1 MPQYPSAGSTFDP
14 IWHDP
19 LQAMSAFAHRSR
31 ESKTIHFPRFLSLLG
46 GGASR
51 SWASCEAAGLARG
64 DEVMASRQHK
74 PLLVGGI
81 STAALA
87 GGESQIRAHRRLKER
102 GSRRRRSSSA
112 KELRSRHRP
121 ARRSRGG
128 ARGSTVVEYLFGQL
142 LEPCFACL
150 CPTLIFGS
158 KFKALLEML
167 LGY

>member
-1 MPQYPSAGSTFDP
+1 MTRCKQCLLLLTGHVSPKPSIFLVSYLSSAAAHHAP
-14 IWHDP
+14 E
-19 LQAMSAFAHRSR
+19 QAVRPPDSQ
-31 ESKTIHFPRFLSLLG
+31 
-46 GGASR
+46 GATR
-51 SWASCEAAGLARG
+51 SWHRTGTNLCSLEGQG
-64 DEVMASRQHK
+64 
-74 PLLVGGI
+74 
-81 STAALA
+81 TATLA